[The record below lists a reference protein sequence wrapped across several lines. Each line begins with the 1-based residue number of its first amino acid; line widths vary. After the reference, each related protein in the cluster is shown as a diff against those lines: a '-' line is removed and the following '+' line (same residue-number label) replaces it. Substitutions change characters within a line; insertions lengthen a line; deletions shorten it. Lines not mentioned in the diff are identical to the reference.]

1 MKEGA
6 IIPLPPASST
16 CTATNRSW
24 LRSSTRCSA
33 KRNLRWLNRPYH
45 LPVETAMSPLLEDI
59 TSCDPMRI
67 WSSACAIIKL
77 RDTPELD
84 RLATHLGEIE
94 SATRNVGL
102 GGALFPNSVHL
113 RFALRKLAYHRDHP
127 GCLCRLYP
135 EYLLYNPQQEAATGN
150 VRIDDVTYLDGN
162 WVDAY
167 TCTCLV
173 CGARYRVEERESH
186 YTWWGWK
193 ELLPADA
200 PA

>member
-1 MKEGA
+1 M
-6 IIPLPPASST
+6 ST
-16 CTATNRSW
+16 
-24 LRSSTRCSA
+24 
-33 KRNLRWLNRPYH
+33 
-45 LPVETAMSPLLEDI
+45 LLEDI

-94 SATRNVGL
+94 SATRNVAL
-102 GGALFPNSVHL
+102 GGALFPNRVHL
-113 RFALRKLAYHRDHP
+113 RLALRKLAYHRDQHRLPLPAVP
-127 GCLCRLYP
+127 GVPAVQPRSRRL
-135 EYLLYNPQQEAATGN
+135 QTGN
-150 VRIDDVTYLDGN
+150 VRIDGVTYLDGD

>member
-1 MKEGA
+1 MN
-6 IIPLPPASST
+6 T
-16 CTATNRSW
+16 
-24 LRSSTRCSA
+24 
-33 KRNLRWLNRPYH
+33 
-45 LPVETAMSPLLEDI
+45 LLEDL
-59 TSCDPMRI
+59 TSGDSMRI

-77 RDTPELD
+77 RNAQTLD
-84 RLATHLGEIE
+84 CLTAHLGEIE
-94 SATRNVGL
+94 DKTKHVAL

-127 GCLCRLYP
+127 DCLCRLYP
-135 EYLLYNPQQEAATGN
+135 EYLLYNPQQEAAAGN

-193 ELLPADA
+193 KLLPSDA

>member
-1 MKEGA
+1 M
-6 IIPLPPASST
+6 ST
-16 CTATNRSW
+16 
-24 LRSSTRCSA
+24 
-33 KRNLRWLNRPYH
+33 
-45 LPVETAMSPLLEDI
+45 LLEDI

-67 WSSACAIIKL
+67 WASACAIIKL

-94 SATRNVGL
+94 SATRNVAL
-102 GGALFPNSVHL
+102 GGALFPNREHL
-113 RFALRKLAYHRDHP
+113 RLAMRKLVYHRDRT
-127 GCLCRLYP
+127 GCLCHLYP
-135 EYLLYNPQQEAATGN
+135 EYLLYNPAQEAADGN
-150 VRIDDVTYLDGN
+150 VRIDGVTYLDGD